1 MKKNL
6 FALLLLIGVVLSSC
20 SKDTPAVTDARDKF
34 VGTWS
39 GTVNVYEMGTLLG
52 TTTTSYTVTKDATSS
67 NRILFNDN
75 GAVNSAIVNG
85 SSYST
90 SFTQGDGSISAT
102 VNGSGVLN
110 GNSITENGTQQ
121 LTDLSTGEV
130 LNLTY
135 TMNLSK

>member
-6 FALLLLIGVVLSSC
+6 FALLLLVGVVFSSC

-39 GTVNVYEMGTLLG
+39 GTVNVYDMGTLVG

-67 NRILFNDN
+67 DRILFNDN

-90 SFTQGDGSISAT
+90 SYTQGDASFST
-102 VNGSGVLN
+102 LCNGSGVLN
-110 GNSITENGTQQ
+110 GNSIIENGTYTV
-121 LTDLSTGEV
+121 TDLSTGDV
-130 LNLTY
+130 ADLTY
-135 TMNLSK
+135 TLNLSK